1 MPRKPNKEF
10 QKDGRVVSST
20 RKTTAK
26 AKKPTTRK
34 AKKPT
39 SEDLLDIP
47 TFLKR
52 WVGKEEVISYV
63 RNDDGDLIKVTKKGD
78 QYFAETDKKVP
89 AKKKAKSA

>member
-26 AKKPTTRK
+26 AKTPTARK
-34 AKKPT
+34 AKKDIDPF
-39 SEDLLDIP
+39 EIP
-47 TFLKR
+47 TFLNR
-52 WVGKEEVISYV
+52 WIGKEEVISYV